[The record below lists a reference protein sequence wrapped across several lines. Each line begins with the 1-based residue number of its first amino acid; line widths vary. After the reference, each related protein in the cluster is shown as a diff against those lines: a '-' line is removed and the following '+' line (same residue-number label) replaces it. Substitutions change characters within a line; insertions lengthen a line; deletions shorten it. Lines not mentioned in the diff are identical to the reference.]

1 MPRKKRLKPYR
12 YVYPPRAALVPLRS
26 ASIPDAVHTSR
37 VAGLRE
43 IVDGLRAEIVHNEQ
57 RAVNSRQALGREEN
71 PSMARLIAQVPEEV
85 EITNARLQARLLLWQ
100 DELERAEREG

>member
-1 MPRKKRLKPYR
+1 MPRKKRLKPHQ
-12 YVYPPRAALVPLRS
+12 YVYPPRAALVPLSS
-26 ASIPDAVHTSR
+26 AGAPDAVHTSR

-43 IVDGLRAEIVHNEQ
+43 IVDGLRAEIVNNEQ

-71 PSMARLIAQVPEEV
+71 RAMARLFAQVPAEV
-85 EITNARLQARLLLWQ
+85 EISNARLLARLLLWQ